1 MELFQQYPDML
12 TVEQMAEALNIGRS
26 KAYQLVRSGAVASL
40 SFGRAIRIPKSA
52 LWTVVHRAKTCAG
65 SDCHEGGASV

>member
-12 TVEQMAEALNIGRS
+12 TVEQMAQALNIGRT
-26 KAYQLVRSGAVASL
+26 KAYQMVRSGAIASL

-52 LWTVVHRAKTCAG
+52 LWAVVPRASESAG
-65 SDCHEGGASV
+65 TDCYGGGAFA